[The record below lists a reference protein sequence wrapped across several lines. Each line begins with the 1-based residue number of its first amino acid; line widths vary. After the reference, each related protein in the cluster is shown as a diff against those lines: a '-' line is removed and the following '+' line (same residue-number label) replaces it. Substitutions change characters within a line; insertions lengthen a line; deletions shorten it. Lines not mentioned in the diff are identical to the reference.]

1 MNKLLVFLDESGDPS
16 LEKINIEYPIFG
28 LAGVLIKLDD
38 YSAIVNRFNKL
49 KFKYFPHEGII
60 LHSREISSREG
71 DFIFLNNDIER
82 IDFLNDISNVMSKS
96 DYKIVASVIKK
107 DKLKNK
113 YKKPFSPYD
122 LAFVFILEKIF
133 RYACNRGY
141 DYILNI
147 AEARG
152 KEEGEDLHKTFKQF
166 KEKDKTGIIRGLK
179 RRYIDKD
186 MLDKIHLRLEFRR
199 KKFNIIGN
207 QIADLVVTPI
217 TRTILNGKDHPSFK
231 YFEDKFLYGKD
242 VSLKVFP

>member
-16 LEKINIEYPIFG
+16 LDKINIEYPIFG
-28 LAGVLIKLDD
+28 LAGVVIEPND
-38 YSAIVNRFNKL
+38 YLTIVNRFNEL

-71 DFIFLNNDIER
+71 DFIFLNNDKER
-82 IDFLNDISNVMSKS
+82 RDFLNDISDVIFKS

-107 DKLKNK
+107 DKLKK
-113 YKKPFSPYD
+113 QYKKPFNPYD
-122 LAFVFILEKIF
+122 LSLIFILEKIF

-152 KEEGEDLHKTFKQF
+152 KEEGEKLHKTFERF
-166 KEKDKTGIIRGLK
+166 KEKDKTGIICVLK
-179 RRYIDKD
+179 RYINED

-207 QIADLVVTPI
+207 QIADLIVSPI
-217 TRTILNGKDHPSFK
+217 TRTILDGKEHPSFK